1 MKIKLALI
9 NLSLIIFVI
18 GLFSAVGIGMQ
29 SGAVIVLV
37 SSALI
42 LAVYVIQIIQSIGQ
56 DRLWRVRNLLYTLAI
71 PVLAVIFI
79 HGFGV
84 SIDMPLLGNVPSFS
98 SAYLASGLLLV
109 SLFLAGSIRAVS
121 KLDNR
126 KKRLLLI
133 TIFSI
138 ASGVSALGLFGMAGI
153 VPFSGWVITY
163 SLLFLAL
170 SYLIFFVT
178 MVFSSTKENKAE
190 SLVLVILSGAMT
202 FFLMARIYF
211 PHMLPLGFASA
222 IITFGFVPAL
232 ILPLSISY
240 TNKFHFFTVF
250 VLYFLLLDVY
260 FIHYDRNFSYLVDV
274 GVNGCV
280 GYEDATA
287 YPINSD
293 PGIAMEELLKEPTAN
308 ELNAILTEW
317 REKDF
322 TPSQIQTEFSEVRP
336 NGDSLKVVSH
346 LVNGRK
352 HYGLIRIPK
361 GVNISQAPILL
372 GLMGG
377 GTGIDVLKTS
387 DLDRLSSGKC
397 RALLDNYISIMPSFR
412 GNIVRG
418 EGFCFRSE
426 GYAGDV
432 WMGAAEDAV
441 AFLEAVK
448 LMYNKPTNVKTLAM
462 GTSRGATVALIIG
475 GLTNKSD
482 YIIAT
487 STHTKFLDRYV
498 VDNEIVGNSY
508 SRAFYTPKA
517 SPEEIRKRL
526 ITSSP
531 YYFLNNLPAFE
542 LHQGTEDQKTTIWH
556 ARALEKRLSEIGR
569 NDSTNHVY
577 IYDGK
582 GHAYDDDNIVC
593 ASLRRFLKE

>member
-42 LAVYVIQIIQSIGQ
+42 LTVFVIQIIQSIGQ
-56 DRLWRVRNLLYTLAI
+56 DRLWRFRNLLYTLAI

-84 SIDMPLLGNVPSFS
+84 SIDMPFLGNVPSFS
-98 SAYLASGLLLV
+98 SVYLASGLLLV

-121 KLDNR
+121 KLDSR
-126 KKRLLLI
+126 KKRLFLT
-133 TIFSI
+133 TIISI
-138 ASGVSALGLFGMAGI
+138 VAGISALGLFGMAGI

-170 SYLIFFVT
+170 CYLIFFVMT
-178 MVFSSTKENKAE
+178 VFSSTKENKAE
-190 SLVLVILSGAMT
+190 SLALVILSGAMT

-211 PHMLPLGFASA
+211 PHMLPLGLNSA

-240 TNKFHFFTVF
+240 TNKFYLFTVF
-250 VLYFLLLDVY
+250 VLYFMLLDLY
-260 FIHYDRNFSYLVDV
+260 FIHLDRNFSYLVDV

-293 PGIAMEELLKEPTAN
+293 PGIALEELLKEPTEN
-308 ELNAILTEW
+308 ELNAILTAW

-346 LVNGRK
+346 LVNGLK

-361 GVNISQAPILL
+361 GINISQAPILL

-387 DLDRLSSGKC
+387 DMNRLSSGKC
-397 RALLDNYISIMPSFR
+397 RELLDDYISIMPSFR

-418 EGFCFRSE
+418 EDFCFRSE

-448 LMYNKPTNVKTLAM
+448 LMYNKATNVKTLAK
-462 GTSRGATVALIIG
+462 GISRGATVALIIG
-475 GLTNKSD
+475 GLTNKTD

-487 STHTKFLDRYV
+487 STHTKFLDQYV

-531 YYFLNNLPAFE
+531 YYFLNNLSAFE
-542 LHQGTEDQKTTIWH
+542 VHQGTEDQKTTIWH
-556 ARALEKRLSEIGR
+556 ARALENRLSEIGR
-569 NDSTNHVY
+569 NNSTNQVY
-577 IYDGK
+577 VYDGK
-582 GHAYDDDNIVC
+582 EHGYDDDNIVC
-593 ASLRRFLKE
+593 ASLSRFLKE